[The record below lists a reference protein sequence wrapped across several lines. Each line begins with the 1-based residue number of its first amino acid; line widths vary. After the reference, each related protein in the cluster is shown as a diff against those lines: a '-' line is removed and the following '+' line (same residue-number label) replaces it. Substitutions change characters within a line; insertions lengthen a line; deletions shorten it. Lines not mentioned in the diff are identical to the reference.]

1 MTQAKSARLALQSP
15 CAAAGCFVQ
24 TAQRAEE
31 GHIML
36 VRASS
41 TVRHLSLM
49 LNMGDPQDEA
59 REGVGGVL
67 LARGKHE

>member
-1 MTQAKSARLALQSP
+1 M
-15 CAAAGCFVQ
+15 Q